1 MLFRL
6 LLSLILLELPHLLI
20 EIAHLTVVV
29 IIPFWREFRVP
40 ATSEVLA
47 LELREALVEL
57 EVLWVVGQRDL
68 SRRHVF
74 DLALCIWS
82 KGLGLGLQNL
92 HFRPTHARARWLG
105 RWLLLH
111 WARGRCLESISFGVG
126 SLVAKWCSVAWSC
139 MLLVG

>member
-40 ATSEVLA
+40 ATDEVPA

-74 DLALCIWS
+74 DLALCICGESFWF
-82 KGLGLGLQNL
+82 GLQD
-92 HFRPTHARARWLG
+92 FD
-105 RWLLLH
+105 
-111 WARGRCLESISFGVG
+111 F
-126 SLVAKWCSVAWSC
+126 
-139 MLLVG
+139 